1 MIICFGPGR
10 FSNKFFRNTFGYLL
24 AKRFGFG
31 VQMEEGEAFKE
42 IGLPYDNDYRVPHSS
57 TKLLEENEC
66 VDFLNSNINPNVNNN
81 IINTTSIHTISTAQD
96 NIINTTSIHTNIST
110 NINFNINLDHCF
122 CQSRE
127 FALYM
132 LNNFY
137 GTLFNN
143 TMEEMIRS
151 VNPYRERYGNND
163 DIFIH
168 YRIGDLVELNMLNPH
183 EYYETTLNKI
193 LTYNNSTAEK
203 NNETT
208 TTTNQHNPT
217 TNNRKIY
224 VSSDSPTHP
233 FIQSLIQ
240 KYNATLFDSDSISQ
254 LILFS
259 STCKHLILSLG
270 TLSWLIGL
278 YGFASEKYFLNPL
291 QVRYWH
297 GCIFQPTQYE
307 EHINKDKWHMQSIK
321 LENLP
326 VNKSLYWSKEQYE
339 LKQYTFPSTSICFI
353 HLPRTGG
360 STLKSYIK
368 SNFFTVNRSP
378 VSFLC
383 PSKEF
388 KYITIFREPV
398 SRVWAFFNMIKRQ
411 GKNYPY
417 KEMTGTMKN
426 FCLNC
431 WEASNCYTKLLAGE
445 TVEHNLPDAELLR
458 RAKENMKNFFY
469 ILDFNQLEK
478 DINALRIKIVKELP
492 ETSVDTT
499 IQHVQYMKYD
509 RNISS
514 LFRKVIEEH
523 NKLDIELY
531 QYYLTQPYM
540 QF

>member
-24 AKRFGFG
+24 AKRLGFG

-66 VDFLNSNINPNVNNN
+66 VDFLNSNINSDVNN
-81 IINTTSIHTISTAQD
+81 IINTTSIHTIST
-96 NIINTTSIHTNIST
+96 
-110 NINFNINLDHCF
+110 NINFNINLDRCF

-127 FALYM
+127 FALYV

-143 TMEEMIRS
+143 TMEERIRS
-151 VNPYRERYGNND
+151 VNPYKERYGNNN

-183 EYYETTLNKI
+183 EYYERTLEKLLNASNTSITKDN
-193 LTYNNSTAEK
+193 TSSENNTS
-203 NNETT
+203 
-208 TTTNQHNPT
+208 
-217 TNNRKIY
+217 RKIY

-254 LILFS
+254 LILFG

-368 SNFFTVNRSP
+368 SNLFTVNRSP

-478 DINALRIKIVKELP
+478 DINGLQGKMKQELP

-499 IQHVQYMKYD
+499 IQHIQYMKYD
-509 RNISS
+509 RNIPS

-531 QYYLTQPYM
+531 QHYLTQPYM